1 MGQAGFGCCSSDGAL
16 HTGSCRLHQ
25 KLKEDEEGTREFW
38 RYEVGLKMIHC
49 DIKQSVSLSNS
60 RLSAGPTFLVLSGD
74 SGVQYYVLCICLV
87 TRAS

>member
-38 RYEVGLKMIHC
+38 RYEVGHQMKS
-49 DIKQSVSLSNS
+49 SVSLSNS